1 MDFEDGNMAFMGFP
15 VICGSFETVAR
26 KIDKI
31 ANETGIDGMLFSWAD
46 FVGGLKDFGEQIMPK
61 LKCVTPK

>member
-31 ANETGIDGMLFSWAD
+31 ADETGIDGMLFSWAD
-46 FVGGLKDFGEQIMPK
+46 FVGGLKGGAIG
-61 LKCVTPK
+61 